1 MPASESNVLSDDDD
15 DSDGD
20 DPLLAD
26 TELKLT

>member
-15 DSDGD
+15 GGD
-20 DPLLAD
+20 DPLLTD